1 MSGRLK
7 RLLLRRR
14 GPMLPLG
21 GKRNRADRRLIACAA
36 CGSQLVNPV
45 AWHESGETQW
55 WVRLRC
61 GECAWTREV
70 TITDDEAKQLERDL
84 DPGLIVIESIVAR
97 LDRERM
103 LSELELFV
111 TALERDLIGPMDFKR
126 DLPR

>member
-7 RLLLRRR
+7 RFLLRIR

-21 GKRNRADRRLIACAA
+21 SKRYGTDRRLIMCAA
-36 CGSQLVNPV
+36 CGSRVVNPV
-45 AWHESGETQW
+45 AWHESGQTQW

-84 DPGLIVIESIVAR
+84 NHGLLAIESTVAR

-103 LSELELFV
+103 LSEMELFV
-111 TALERDLIGPMDFKR
+111 TALARDLIGPMDFKR